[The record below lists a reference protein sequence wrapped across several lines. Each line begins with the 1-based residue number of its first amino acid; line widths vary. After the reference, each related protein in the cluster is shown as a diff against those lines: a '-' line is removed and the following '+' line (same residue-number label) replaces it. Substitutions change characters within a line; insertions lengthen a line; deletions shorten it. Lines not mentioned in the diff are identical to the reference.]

1 MLLQSMDWPK
11 DRNYLLPTYSEQK
24 GGWLNRRMTSGEASL
39 WLVECLEH
47 QGMEVFDS
55 KRLPT
60 THSCKTT
67 ILSWMAKDGRF
78 SISERQVMGHHL
90 DKPSVSALTYGRQ
103 NFVPIL
109 VKVKKMIDRISSK
122 AFLPDA
128 KPSAMISRAILEE
141 EQQSDELF
149 KSMGVQMRPADEDD
163 SASDVGDMEDLE
175 HETVQ
180 LVPAE
185 ERRLVSLPSPDLFEQ
200 HRLSGTLHF
209 ILDDHKF
216 ACGRIRG
223 ANYLEPMVDSVHDA
237 PLCEQCRRNPAVASA
252 LDG

>member
-1 MLLQSMDWPK
+1 
-11 DRNYLLPTYSEQK
+11 
-24 GGWLNRRMTSGEASL
+24 
-39 WLVECLEH
+39 
-47 QGMEVFDS
+47 
-55 KRLPT
+55 
-60 THSCKTT
+60 
-67 ILSWMAKDGRF
+67 
-78 SISERQVMGHHL
+78 
-90 DKPSVSALTYGRQ
+90 
-103 NFVPIL
+103 
-109 VKVKKMIDRISSK
+109 
-122 AFLPDA
+122 
-128 KPSAMISRAILEE
+128 MISRAIHEA

-185 ERRLVSLPSPDLFEQ
+185 ERRLVSLSSPDLFEQ

-223 ANYLEPMVDSVHDA
+223 ANYLEPMVDSVHDE
-237 PLCEQCRRNPAVASA
+237 PLCEQCRRNPAVCFSSRWMKVDVLQKQCLSSSGAGSA
-252 LDG
+252 DECAVPIHCCMTHDLREMSCGVPLISHHLNLCMVGS